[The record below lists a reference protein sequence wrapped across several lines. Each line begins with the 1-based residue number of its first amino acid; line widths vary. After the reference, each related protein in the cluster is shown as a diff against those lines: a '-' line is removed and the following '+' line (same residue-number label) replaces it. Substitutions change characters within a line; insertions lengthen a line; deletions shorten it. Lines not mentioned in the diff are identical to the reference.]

1 MCIARNEGHRCSST
15 SNEGDCSIHS
25 LHRRRSGSSDR
36 DINRG
41 TIMNSTSRSRSR
53 VRKSTALLCV
63 AVVFSIGLAEPALAQ
78 TANIEG
84 VLQNI
89 VTMLTGNVARLLATL
104 AVIIVGIAWMFG
116 YLDLRKA
123 AYVVLGVAI
132 VFGASEVV
140 TTLTGGH

>member
-1 MCIARNEGHRCSST
+1 MRTSFVLSHLFRGPGWSGCIANRSHVMT
-15 SNEGDCSIHS
+15 SH
-25 LHRRRSGSSDR
+25 L
-36 DINRG
+36 
-41 TIMNSTSRSRSR
+41 
-53 VRKSTALLCV
+53 RKFAALLCMG
-63 AVVFSIGLAEPALAQ
+63 AILSIALVEPALAQ

-89 VTMLTGNVARLLATL
+89 VNMLTGNVARLLATL

-132 VFGASEVV
+132 TFGASEVV
-140 TTLTGGH
+140 STLTGGR

>member
-1 MCIARNEGHRCSST
+1 MPSLRKSST
-15 SNEGDCSIHS
+15 LIC
-25 LHRRRSGSSDR
+25 
-36 DINRG
+36 
-41 TIMNSTSRSRSR
+41 
-53 VRKSTALLCV
+53 
-63 AVVFSIGLAEPALAQ
+63 IGLVLSLGLVEPAFAQ
-78 TANIEG
+78 SANLEG

-116 YLDLRKA
+116 HLDLRKA

-140 TTLTGGH
+140 STLTGGH

>member
-1 MCIARNEGHRCSST
+1 MTDEDHHFLISTQYRGPDGSGCSA
-15 SNEGDCSIHS
+15 N
-25 LHRRRSGSSDR
+25 
-36 DINRG
+36 
-41 TIMNSTSRSRSR
+41 RSR
-53 VRKSTALLCV
+53 VMTSLKHSAALLCMG
-63 AVVFSIGLAEPALAQ
+63 AVLSIALVEPALAQ

-132 VFGASEVV
+132 TFGASEVV
-140 TTLTGGH
+140 STLTGGR

>member
-1 MCIARNEGHRCSST
+1 MSMPIRTYVAPCLVA
-15 SNEGDCSIHS
+15 S
-25 LHRRRSGSSDR
+25 L
-36 DINRG
+36 
-41 TIMNSTSRSRSR
+41 MM
-53 VRKSTALLCV
+53 
-63 AVVFSIGLAEPALAQ
+63 LAAIEPALAQ

-104 AVIIVGIAWMFG
+104 AVIIVGVAWMFG
-116 YLDLRKA
+116 FMDLRKA

-140 TTLTGGH
+140 STLTGGK

>member
-1 MCIARNEGHRCSST
+1 MRASHCFVSTQHR
-15 SNEGDCSIHS
+15 GPGW
-25 LHRRRSGSSDR
+25 SGCAA
-36 DINRG
+36 NRG
-41 TIMNSTSRSRSR
+41 HVMTSRLK
-53 VRKSTALLCV
+53 KSATLLSMG
-63 AVVFSIGLAEPALAQ
+63 AILSIALAEPALAQ

-132 VFGASEVV
+132 TFGASEVV
-140 TTLTGGH
+140 STLTGGR

>member
-1 MCIARNEGHRCSST
+1 MP
-15 SNEGDCSIHS
+15 
-25 LHRRRSGSSDR
+25 LPRRP
-36 DINRG
+36 IP
-41 TIMNSTSRSRSR
+41 
-53 VRKSTALLCV
+53 AP
-63 AVVFSIGLAEPALAQ
+63 AVMAAKLVLFAAEPALAQ
-78 TANIEG
+78 TTNIEG

-116 YLDLRKA
+116 FMDLRKA

-140 TTLTGGH
+140 STLTGGT

>member
-1 MCIARNEGHRCSST
+1 MRTSFVLSQQRGPGWPGCTANRNRIMISRLKT
-15 SNEGDCSIHS
+15 SA
-25 LHRRRSGSSDR
+25 
-36 DINRG
+36 
-41 TIMNSTSRSRSR
+41 
-53 VRKSTALLCV
+53 ALLCIG
-63 AVVFSIGLAEPALAQ
+63 AVLSIALVEPALAQ

-89 VTMLTGNVARLLATL
+89 VNMLTGNVARLLATL

-132 VFGASEVV
+132 TFGASEVV
-140 TTLTGGH
+140 STLTGGH

>member
-1 MCIARNEGHRCSST
+1 MSDENLPAGGKPT
-15 SNEGDCSIHS
+15 
-25 LHRRRSGSSDR
+25 RRALMIGAVGASAVLS
-36 DINRG
+36 
-41 TIMNSTSRSRSR
+41 
-53 VRKSTALLCV
+53 VR
-63 AVVFSIGLAEPALAQ
+63 PALAQ

-132 VFGASEVV
+132 TFGASEVV
-140 TTLTGGH
+140 STLTGGR

>member
-1 MCIARNEGHRCSST
+1 MLMPLRTFGAPITMA
-15 SNEGDCSIHS
+15 
-25 LHRRRSGSSDR
+25 
-36 DINRG
+36 
-41 TIMNSTSRSRSR
+41 
-53 VRKSTALLCV
+53 TALVLI
-63 AVVFSIGLAEPALAQ
+63 VVEPALAQ

-140 TTLTGGH
+140 STLTGGK

>member
-1 MCIARNEGHRCSST
+1 MQFRDNWPDGYRGDHRLAYSAGNFHGQPIALAA
-15 SNEGDCSIHS
+15 DFLSI
-25 LHRRRSGSSDR
+25 
-36 DINRG
+36 
-41 TIMNSTSRSRSR
+41 
-53 VRKSTALLCV
+53 A
-63 AVVFSIGLAEPALAQ
+63 LAEPALAQ

-89 VTMLTGNVARLLATL
+89 VNMLTGNVARLLATL

-132 VFGASEVV
+132 TFGASEVV
-140 TTLTGGH
+140 STLTGGH

>member
-1 MCIARNEGHRCSST
+1 MRKTCSL
-15 SNEGDCSIHS
+15 N
-25 LHRRRSGSSDR
+25 LQQNARSGLVRPQLSWEAFTCPLASSNPPRFFASDL
-36 DINRG
+36 
-41 TIMNSTSRSRSR
+41 SLS
-53 VRKSTALLCV
+53 V
-63 AVVFSIGLAEPALAQ
+63 GLAEPALAQ

-132 VFGASEVV
+132 TFGASEVV
-140 TTLTGGH
+140 STLTGGR